1 MYDTISDK
9 EHQPGSDP
17 GFIISAIKAS
27 YQRRAFRHASGEV
40 LHRLPTPIFSVEVYA
55 TDTKVRRRVLDRGSY
70 SSAAS
75 VRGVITA
82 LSAKSANR
90 LKFNAR
96 NVTTAR
102 TLLTLTYPKAFPLNG
117 DVCKGHFK
125 RLRQALQR
133 RGLSGLW
140 FREFQR
146 RGAPHYHIFIDG
158 TIPKAAVARLWYEI
172 VGSGD
177 EKHLKAG
184 TRVEAIRKPHAMAA
198 YAAKYAAKSEQK
210 DVPEGFENI
219 GRFWGIFGD
228 MRPIPQRVIEGSI
241 KAVAPLIRIIKKV
254 ERLEREGRGLR
265 PRRDNGLQGFM
276 MWGQSPKVGAVLH
289 RLC

>member
-1 MYDTISDK
+1 MYHTISQA
-9 EHQPGSDP
+9 EGQPGSEP

-27 YQRRAFRHASGEV
+27 KARRAFGEASREA
-40 LHRLPTPIFSVEVYA
+40 LALLPTPLFSVEVYA
-55 TDTKVRRRVLDRGSY
+55 VDTKIRRRVLNRRSPSGSG
-70 SSAAS
+70 SA
-75 VRGVITA
+75 RGVIKS

-102 TLLTLTYPKAFPLNG
+102 SLITLTYPKEFPTDG
-117 DVCKGHFK
+117 RVCRDHFK
-125 RLRQALQR
+125 RFRQALQR

-158 TIPKAAVARLWYEI
+158 TIRKGLVAKLWYQI

-177 EKHLKAG
+177 EKHLRAG
-184 TRVEAIRKPHAMAA
+184 TRVEAIKRPHAMAA

-210 DVPEGFENI
+210 DVPEGFESV
-219 GRFWGIFGD
+219 GRFWGVFGD
-228 MRPIPQRVIEGSI
+228 MRPKPERITEGGIE
-241 KAVAPLIRIIKKV
+241 AVAPLIRAAKKV
-254 ERLEREGRGLR
+254 EAVDRAARGAR
-265 PRRDNGLQGFM
+265 PRRDNGVQGFT
-276 MWGQSPKVGAVLH
+276 MWGQSPKVGPVLQ